1 MIAAEPSGDMILKI
15 PLPCR
20 ALDDRAAT
28 TGPARWISRLAA
40 ATRH

>member
-28 TGPARWISRLAA
+28 TAPARWISRLAA